1 MSKAALKKELENL
14 SREQLIEV
22 IGAAYSSSKEA
33 RAYFEFFL
41 NPDADALL
49 DNKIDIISK
58 ELARAKRGYSKAR
71 ITVIRKAIRDFS
83 SFGVGDEYIGRLM
96 YAAIRMIAGMEGYY
110 YYPATLTNGVL
121 KLVEE
126 YIALSDRNA
135 SIGEAM
141 ANIERLENE
150 NIGRPAM
157 RSRIMETARHA
168 ISGQTSLKPIKTNA
182 KKR

>member
-33 RAYFEFFL
+33 RDYFEFFL

-49 DNKIDIISK
+49 DSKIDIISK
-58 ELARAKRGYSKAR
+58 ELTRTRRGHSRAR
-71 ITVIRKAIRDFS
+71 ITVIRKAIKDMGA
-83 SFGVGDEYIGRLM
+83 FGVGDEYILRLM
-96 YAAIRMIAGMEGYY
+96 YAAIRMIAGMESYCH
-110 YYPATLTNGVL
+110 YPATLANGVL

-126 YIALSDRNA
+126 YIALADRNESA
-135 SIGEAM
+135 AEAIE
-141 ANIERLENE
+141 AIERLYSE

-157 RSRIMETARHA
+157 RSRIKETAVRA
-168 ISGQTSLKPIKTNA
+168 VSERTAA

>member
-83 SFGVGDEYIGRLM
+83 SFGVGDEYVGRLM
-96 YAAIRMIAGMEGYY
+96 YAAIRMIAGRILLLPRHTHERRPQARRGIHR
-110 YYPATLTNGVL
+110 PIRPQCHSRRSNGEHRAAR
-121 KLVEE
+121 KRE
-126 YIALSDRNA
+126 YRTPGNALPHNGNSPPRHKRPDIA
-135 SIGEAM
+135 
-141 ANIERLENE
+141 
-150 NIGRPAM
+150 
-157 RSRIMETARHA
+157 
-168 ISGQTSLKPIKTNA
+168 
-182 KKR
+182 